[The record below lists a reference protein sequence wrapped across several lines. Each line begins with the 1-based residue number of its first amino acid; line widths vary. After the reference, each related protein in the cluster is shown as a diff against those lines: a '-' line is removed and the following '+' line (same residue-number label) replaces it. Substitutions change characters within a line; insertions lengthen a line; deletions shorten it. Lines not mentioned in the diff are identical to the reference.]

1 MAIIYLRASTN
12 EVDLSN
18 QKEIIKELL
27 PKKKVLFTKDTYIEE
42 ISSDFANSR
51 FNQEILNGNY
61 KNEIIYVLSIDRVCR
76 DIEVLES
83 TLDALKQKNIQIFCL
98 KSNKYFTKN
107 DIIIRKL
114 FQQCSKLEKEHFSA
128 VTKKSLDN
136 LKSQG
141 IQLGRRNKYDFNEY
155 FKIISEAREIK
166 TMTWRDIGNMLNMD
180 STTAYRIYLR
190 GNENGAYRSDKRP
203 ELKEMIKK
211 DLAEGAS
218 FADITKKYNI
228 TYQFLTKIS
237 NEINNDELTLKAEA
251 LPLELKQKIASE
263 VKASVDIYE
272 IAKKYNVDVAMVRII
287 SKKMKGG
294 ANW

>member
-27 PKKKVLFTKDTYIEE
+27 PHKRTLFTKDTYIEE

-51 FNQEILNGNY
+51 FNKEIVNGNY
-61 KNEIIYVLSIDRVCR
+61 KNEMIYVLSIDRICR
-76 DIEVLES
+76 DIDILES
-83 TLDALKQKNIQIFCL
+83 ILDTLKQKNIKIFCL
-98 KSNKYFTKN
+98 KTNKYFSKD

-114 FQQCSKLEKEHFSA
+114 FQQCSKLEKEHFSK

-136 LKSQG
+136 LKNQG
-141 IQLGRRNKYDFNEY
+141 IQLGRPRKVDFNET
-155 FKIISEAREIK
+155 FQFILDAKEKNMTFREIGK
-166 TMTWRDIGNMLNMD
+166 ILNID
-180 STTAYRIYLR
+180 PSTANRIYHQGMKDGTYRI
-190 GNENGAYRSDKRP
+190 DKRP

-218 FADITKKYNI
+218 FADITQKYNI

-237 NEINNDELTLKAEA
+237 KEINNDELTLKADA

-263 VKASVDIYE
+263 VRASVEIYQ
-272 IAKKYNVDVAMVRII
+272 IAKKYNVDVATVRII

>member
-27 PKKKVLFTKDTYIEE
+27 LKKKILFSKDTYVEE
-42 ISSDFANSR
+42 ISSDFPNSR
-51 FNQEILNGNY
+51 FNQEIVNGNY
-61 KNEIIYVLSIDRVCR
+61 KNEMIYVLSIDRICR
-76 DIEVLES
+76 DIDTLES
-83 TLDALKQKNIQIFCL
+83 ILDTLKQKNIKIFCL
-98 KSNKYFTKN
+98 KSNKYFTKD

-114 FQQCSKLEKEHFSA
+114 FQRCSKLEKEHFST

-136 LKSQG
+136 LKNQG
-141 IQLGRRNKYDFNEY
+141 IQLGRRRKYDFNEY
-155 FKIISEAREIK
+155 FNIISEAKEIK
-166 TMTWRDIGNMLNMD
+166 NMTYKDIGKMLNID
-180 STTAYRIYLR
+180 PATACRIYLK
-190 GNENGAYRSDKRP
+190 GNEEGAYRGDKRP

-211 DLAEGAS
+211 DLDEGAS
-218 FADITKKYNI
+218 FANITKKYNI

-237 NEINNDELTLKAEA
+237 NEINNDELMLKAEA

-263 VKASVDIYE
+263 VKASVEIYE
-272 IAKKYNVDVAMVRII
+272 IAKKYNVDVATVRVIF
-287 SKKMKGG
+287 KKMKGG